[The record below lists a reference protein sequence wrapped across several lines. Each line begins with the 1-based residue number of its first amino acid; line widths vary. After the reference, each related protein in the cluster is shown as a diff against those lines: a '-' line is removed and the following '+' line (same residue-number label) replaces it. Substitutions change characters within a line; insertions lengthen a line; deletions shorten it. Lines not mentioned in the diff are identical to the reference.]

1 MLKKNF
7 FSKKISLTRL
17 CFLILALCLLA
28 WIYLRLASAGMSY
41 EWQWNRVWRQFGHW
55 TEAGFKSGPLCEGL
69 LLTIGITISSIP
81 ISFFAGLALA
91 LMRLS
96 PWQVCEK
103 ISLVHICVFRNTP
116 LLLQLFFIYF
126 LVAPLFNLSPFN
138 SALLALCAFEGAYVA
153 EILRAAILDVPRTQ
167 WEAALGL
174 GFGLSQS
181 FIMIILPQAIRIA
194 LPALINQGVSLLKDT
209 SLVSAIAVADLT
221 MRAQAVVAETFLAF
235 EVWLLVGVIYIAL
248 SLCIALPGLFLEK
261 RNFRK

>member
-7 FSKKISLTRL
+7 FSKKISFARL
-17 CFLILALCLLA
+17 LFLASVICLIV
-28 WIYLRLASAGMSY
+28 WIYLRLASTGMSY
-41 EWQWNRVWRQFGHW
+41 EWQWNRIWRQFGLW
-55 TEAGFKSGPLCEGL
+55 TDAGFKAGPLCDGL
-69 LLTIGITISSIP
+69 LLTIGITLLSIP
-81 ISFFAGLALA
+81 VSFIAGLALA

-96 PWQVCEK
+96 PWQACEK

-153 EILRAAILDVPRTQ
+153 EILRTAILDVPRTQ
-167 WEAALGL
+167 WEAALSL
-174 GFGLSQS
+174 GFGLFQS
-181 FIMIILPQAIRIA
+181 FRLIILPQAIRISM
-194 LPALINQGVSLLKDT
+194 PALINQGVSLLKDT
-209 SLVSAIAVADLT
+209 TLVSAIAVADLT

-248 SLCIALPGLFLEK
+248 SLCISLPGLFLEK
-261 RNFRK
+261 RNSWQ